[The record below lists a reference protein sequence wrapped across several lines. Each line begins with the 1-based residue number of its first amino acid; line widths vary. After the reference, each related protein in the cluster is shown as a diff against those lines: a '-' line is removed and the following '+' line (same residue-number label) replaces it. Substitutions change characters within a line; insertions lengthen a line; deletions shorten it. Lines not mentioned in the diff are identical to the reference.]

1 MFQIQSWLIPV
12 TFQTEMIFTDIVPI
26 RKLYKLQ
33 LWLIVLFLF
42 SGTQVDGDG
51 DRSVNGT
58 YTGSIVNG
66 VAGGRYH
73 ILCSLN
79 LPLWF

>member
-1 MFQIQSWLIPV
+1 
-12 TFQTEMIFTDIVPI
+12 
-26 RKLYKLQ
+26 
-33 LWLIVLFLF
+33 
-42 SGTQVDGDG
+42 VDGDG

-73 ILCSLN
+73 ILCPLN
-79 LPLWF
+79 LPLWL

>member
-1 MFQIQSWLIPV
+1 M
-12 TFQTEMIFTDIVPI
+12 
-26 RKLYKLQ
+26 
-33 LWLIVLFLF
+33 
-42 SGTQVDGDG
+42 DGDG

-79 LPLWF
+79 LPL

>member
-1 MFQIQSWLIPV
+1 
-12 TFQTEMIFTDIVPI
+12 MIITI
-26 RKLYKLQ
+26 LYRLT
-33 LWLIVLFLF
+33 VLFLV

-58 YTGSIVNG
+58 FTGSIVNG

-73 ILCSLN
+73 VFNSLRKLFLN
-79 LPLWF
+79 KFAWYCLAC